1 VYEKGKPL
9 ANLEDK
15 LVSNSPEWLRM
26 LVIIQDWFEP
36 ATDYIWAKIMNYTEL
51 DNPSA
56 CVTSYLHNEV
66 YPSQNSTFYECT
78 TCLKSGPPGS
88 IDTGLN
94 TNLFFNFPSG
104 NLTYAAGILLSF
116 GAFDRVYGDD
126 RVYSDHRGMF
136 SAKEYSS
143 MDYTMHFVNQLGAM
157 RYSDLGESWYTTP
170 VSTEYELHA
179 AHLTARLPILATMGA
194 EERLPRTARDPG
206 ASEQPFIITSLEV
219 RWDRGMGVLGAILAG
234 QLLAVGVVYVYSR
247 GVWVRDHDSFLAI
260 ARVLAT
266 AVVKGEGRSS
276 DTGEEL
282 AKRIRGVA
290 CPDGAPYGT
299 KTPGSPGKGSDTGE
313 ELAEGIP
320 GVACADGMR
329 YGTRKTGS
337 PGREIYE
344 LDIWNDVDPVFPR
357 HEGAKYV

>member
-1 VYEKGKPL
+1 
-9 ANLEDK
+9 
-15 LVSNSPEWLRM
+15 
-26 LVIIQDWFEP
+26 
-36 ATDYIWAKIMNYTEL
+36 
-51 DNPSA
+51 
-56 CVTSYLHNEV
+56 
-66 YPSQNSTFYECT
+66 
-78 TCLKSGPPGS
+78 
-88 IDTGLN
+88 
-94 TNLFFNFPSG
+94 
-104 NLTYAAGILLSF
+104 
-116 GAFDRVYGDD
+116 
-126 RVYSDHRGMF
+126 
-136 SAKEYSS
+136 
-143 MDYTMHFVNQLGAM
+143 
-157 RYSDLGESWYTTP
+157 
-170 VSTEYELHA
+170 
-179 AHLTARLPILATMGA
+179 
-194 EERLPRTARDPG
+194 
-206 ASEQPFIITSLEV
+206 LEV